1 MRYLEKIATKSEE
14 TTRNARRFEV
24 GFRRRLGGG
33 EEHAASSTGF
43 LSSSCSAEC
52 GRHAREEM
60 TPRRRNAGRP
70 RP

>member
-52 GRHAREEM
+52 AAREEM